1 MTCKS
6 YWAFFNIII
15 FKTSVVKLNIMINFN
30 ISIIFLNLI
39 FTLAFASSVKIRAVG
54 KLSEIYTIVSLIS
67 ILWSF
72 YMMFINFHWWF
83 VLAILIAYLLAEI
96 LVRITFNMTS
106 IPQSVLRD
114 YQHADEQL
122 LRDIQLQFWLGKYQ
136 NIFLTLSAIFFGVSI
151 YISYF

>member
-1 MTCKS
+1 
-6 YWAFFNIII
+6 
-15 FKTSVVKLNIMINFN
+15 MINFN